1 MLWERRVQHRILR
14 MDEIIESRT
23 ALWVEPHTELLVLVD
38 RGDHR
43 PDKGG
48 IKSKAPGLD
57 IGMEPGDSQLS
68 RQSKAAVKAEKF
80 LEYSPPGPN
89 APDDGRKQAPH
100 SFPLSQRQPAGT
112 SRW

>member
-1 MLWERRVQHRILR
+1 M
-14 MDEIIESRT
+14 
-23 ALWVEPHTELLVLVD
+23 LVD

-80 LEYSPPGPN
+80 LELNREYASKWPVITKVKPALPDADALKDQKNKLEELFSPNPGTG
-89 APDDGRKQAPH
+89 D
-100 SFPLSQRQPAGT
+100 
-112 SRW
+112 